1 VYAQVDDASAQAGRI
16 VITAAKRFGTRG
28 VGIDIDPAQIREAR
42 ENAVKAGVADKVKFL
57 HVHKLARPQ
66 TYAKRLKIFAR
77 GSELAAGEALTR
89 SKSRLALTRIRML
102 RSSKP
107 RSKLT
112 VPRSRSSLPTSRS
125 SPLRFAARSRPED
138 RPALAGR
145 NRLRSRPL

>member
-1 VYAQVDDASAQAGRI
+1 VDDASAQAGRI

-77 GSELAAGEALTR
+77 GSELAAGDAPHRGTR
-89 SKSRLALTRIRML
+89 RHTLWRHSNCRRTGRIATNAGGPGHCSGIGPPSGRDHDKSPWLNGPC
-102 RSSKP
+102 P
-107 RSKLT
+107 REEVHREQT
-112 VPRSRSSLPTSRS
+112 
-125 SPLRFAARSRPED
+125 
-138 RPALAGR
+138 
-145 NRLRSRPL
+145 